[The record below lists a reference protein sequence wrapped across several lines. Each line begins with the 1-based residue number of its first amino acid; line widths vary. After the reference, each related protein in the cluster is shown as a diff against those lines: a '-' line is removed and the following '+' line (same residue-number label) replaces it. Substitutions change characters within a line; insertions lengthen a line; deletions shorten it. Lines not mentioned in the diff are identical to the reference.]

1 MCLLFE
7 IKNET
12 GVCKLKK
19 SWLIGLAVVVLIVAG
34 VWYFGFYQK
43 AATNSDTALTDTS
56 KPVKLHFYLMGSAP
70 AGMPEVVAELN
81 KKLKKDINATVEFNY
96 IGWGDMQS
104 KYPLV
109 LAAGEDVDLIYT
121 ANWCFYAQEA
131 AKGAFL
137 EVTDEMLKQYMPKH
151 YAATNALAWKEAR
164 VNGKVY
170 MIPTSTPDRK
180 AGCAIIRGDLRKKYN
195 IPPITKFTDIEAY
208 LAAIKKNEPNMYPM
222 YLDSTYDMNKPF
234 GFLYANLGAQWNDIL
249 VTTSGGSGINY
260 DFEDSTPELYLMTQ
274 DPVLPTMKKAATIM
288 KSWYEKG
295 YFNKDVFA
303 NKVRSKDAFDQGKS
317 AVGFGNTQ
325 DIQGN
330 IANAKTKGW
339 EIEVIPQ
346 LSDKGHYPAD
356 PYINNGVAIDART
369 KNPERA
375 MMALDLIMED
385 PAYNYLVYYGIE
397 GKNYVIKDDKVALP
411 EGVAADKNTYP
422 PDAAG
427 FWFTNKDQFKPL
439 ATWSDQY
446 LEVKEKLKNWLAPN
460 PYAAFA
466 PNTESFKTEAAN
478 LNQTLIQYLN
488 PIMIGAVKNVD
499 DAFVTLDQKMKA
511 AGAVKVLNELKKQT
525 QEFLKR

>member
-1 MCLLFE
+1 M
-7 IKNET
+7 
-12 GVCKLKK
+12 KK
-19 SWLIGLAVVVLIVAG
+19 TWIIWLSVVVLVLVTVG
-34 VWYFGFYQK
+34 YFGFQQK
-43 AATNSDTALTDTS
+43 LVKDSGALPADTS
-56 KPVKLHFYLMGSAP
+56 KPVKLNFYLMGSAP

-81 KKLKKDINATVEFNY
+81 RKLKKDLNATIEFNY

-137 EVTDEMLKQYMPKH
+137 EITEEMLKRYMPKH
-151 YAATNALAWKEAR
+151 YAATNPIAWKEAR
-164 VNGKVY
+164 IDGKVY

-195 IPPITKFTDIEAY
+195 LPPITKFTEIEPY
-208 LAAIKKNEPNMYPM
+208 LAAIKKNEPGMYPM

-234 GFLYANLGAQWNDIL
+234 GFLYTNLGPGWNDIL

-260 DFEDSTPELYLMTQ
+260 DFEAARPELYLLTEE
-274 DPVLPTMKKAATIM
+274 PVLSTFKKAANIM
-288 KSWYEKG
+288 KSWYTKG

-325 DIQGN
+325 DIQSN
-330 IANAKTKGW
+330 IANAKAKGW

-346 LSDKGHYPAD
+346 LSANGHYPAD
-356 PYINNGVAIDART
+356 PYINNGVAIAART

-375 MMALDLIMED
+375 LMALDLIMED
-385 PAYNYLVYYGIE
+385 PSYNYLVYYGIE
-397 GKNYVIKDDKVALP
+397 GKNYVIKDGKIDLP
-411 EGVAADKNTYP
+411 EGVTAEKNTYP

-439 ATWSDQY
+439 ASWSDQY
-446 LEVKEKLKNWLAPN
+446 LEVRENLKQWLKSN
-460 PYAAFA
+460 PFAAFA
-466 PNTESFKTEAAN
+466 PNTDAFKTEAAN
-478 LNQTLIQYLN
+478 LNQVLIQYFN
-488 PIMIGAVKNVD
+488 PIMIGAVKDVD
-499 DAFVTLDQKMKA
+499 QAFATLKQKMDA
-511 AGAVKVLNELKKQT
+511 AGAQKVLADLKKQT
-525 QEFLKR
+525 KEFLDSVQ